1 MKQKISDTMEKT
13 LLEFIEDAS
22 LSTFESSKPFGRIK
36 RNMDIDDYDNNMED
50 RAEPGLI
57 ESFIKRA
64 RNFASSL
71 IKLHPKKKI
80 LPLTPESFKQRVLT
94 FFGLKENIKDKKIIT
109 IQIYEMFW
117 NSVDRTITVLKK
129 CELEEINLKFYKK
142 SFSEKNNLFTPLDS
156 NDPFFPFYNFLI
168 NLSEFD
174 VKRED
179 YNKLTSNDKL
189 SDQPFI
195 KMLLRSFENFLDSY
209 KDDFDKEQKIVVKSG
224 RKTLTDREK
233 RVIHNLLFEHVLSVR
248 KLFDF
253 SDCQDS
259 FKQQMMKIDELIEQT
274 QKKIEHL
281 NAEWG
286 MCPNNPRI
294 EKYKIEGEDLLLPNE
309 RPIFFWRPELNY
321 TPRLIKNE
329 KICKENVF
337 KKSKKKIDRKTFN
350 CVLVPEKTDESL
362 FNEYTNEDYLDYLN
376 SESDIA
382 STENKTGNIEFKHDA
397 NYYPIS
403 TETTFGNY
411 SNIQDQSGQLEPL
424 NKTTQINSAHKCAAF
439 SVPMLGVCDISFLIF
454 LIIFTCLI
462 VSILFIT
469 KKILK
474 QRSEKKKSLNF
485 EREENN
491 ILADENIEVIS
502 FL

>member
-1 MKQKISDTMEKT
+1 MEKT
-13 LLEFIEDAS
+13 LLEFIEDPS
-22 LSTFESSKPFGRIK
+22 LSTFESSKPIGRVR
-36 RNMDIDDYDNNMED
+36 RNMDIDDYDENMED

-57 ESFIKRA
+57 ESFLKRA
-64 RNFASSL
+64 HS
-71 IKLHPKKKI
+71 
-80 LPLTPESFKQRVLT
+80 
-94 FFGLKENIKDKKIIT
+94 D
-109 IQIYEMFW
+109 
-117 NSVDRTITVLKK
+117 
-129 CELEEINLKFYKK
+129 
-142 SFSEKNNLFTPLDS
+142 
-156 NDPFFPFYNFLI
+156 DPFFPFFNFLI

-179 YNKLTSNDKL
+179 YNKLTSNDNL

-195 KMLLRSFENFLDSY
+195 KMLLRSFENFLNSY
-209 KDDFDKEQKIVVKSG
+209 KDDFDKEQKIAVKHG
-224 RKTLTDREK
+224 RKTLTNREK
-233 RVIHNLLFEHVLSVR
+233 RVIHSLLFEHILSIR

-294 EKYKIEGEDLLLPNE
+294 DKYKTKGEDLLLANE
-309 RPIFFWRPELNY
+309 RPILFWSPELNY

-329 KICKENVF
+329 KMCKENVF
-337 KKSKKKIDRKTFN
+337 KKSKKKIVRKTFN
-350 CVLVPEKTDESL
+350 CVLVPEKTDDLL
-362 FNEYTNEDYLDYLN
+362 FDEYANEDYLDYSN
-376 SESDIA
+376 NESDIA
-382 STENKTGNIEFKHDA
+382 FTENKTGNIEFKDDA

-424 NKTTQINSAHKCAAF
+424 NKTTHINNAHKCAAF
-439 SVPMLGVCDISFLIF
+439 SVPMLGICDTSFLIF

-462 VSILFIT
+462 VCVLFIT

-474 QRSEKKKSLNF
+474 QRSKKKKAEKLM
-485 EREENN
+485 RKGKN